1 MSYRGG
7 NRGANRGTWRGRGGN
22 RNGGQSNGHSNGP
35 PVKKFR
41 AEDDFDD
48 MDIDME
54 EFEDIEMNGAGGQE
68 IPLELEE
75 TIESQEE
82 RFAKWRRPDPP
93 KIDVTK
99 DDLVFQ
105 QIDIDFYIGKHFPNM
120 PGMKF
125 EKHSNYFICS
135 FNSSFLHETI

>member
-7 NRGANRGTWRGRGGN
+7 NRGANRGSWRGRGGA
-22 RNGGQSNGHSNGP
+22 QSNGP
-35 PVKKFR
+35 PVKKIR
-41 AEDDFDD
+41 TEDDFDD

-54 EFEDIEMNGAGGQE
+54 EFEDIDMNGGGGQE

-93 KIDVTK
+93 PIDETK
-99 DDLVFQ
+99 DDLIFQ

-120 PGMKF
+120 PGTVSNTF
-125 EKHSNYFICS
+125 NFLYLEKTYIFVQSIFFS
-135 FNSSFLHETI
+135 

>member
-7 NRGANRGTWRGRGGN
+7 NRGANRGSWRGRGGA
-22 RNGGQSNGHSNGP
+22 QSNGGP
-35 PVKKFR
+35 PVKKYR

-54 EFEDIEMNGAGGQE
+54 EFEDIDMNGGGGQE

-93 KIDVTK
+93 PIDETK
-99 DDLVFQ
+99 DDLIFQ

-120 PGMKF
+120 PGNF
-125 EKHSNYFICS
+125 LKHYSY
-135 FNSSFLHETI
+135 

>member
-1 MSYRGG
+1 M
-7 NRGANRGTWRGRGGN
+7 
-22 RNGGQSNGHSNGP
+22 
-35 PVKKFR
+35 KKYR

-54 EFEDIEMNGAGGQE
+54 EFEDIDMNGGGGQE

-93 KIDVTK
+93 PIDETK
-99 DDLVFQ
+99 DDLIFQ

-120 PGMKF
+120 PGNVSKA
-125 EKHSNYFICS
+125 
-135 FNSSFLHETI
+135 L